1 MKTTSRKNDSFFRTH
16 FPLSTRDTFLTLG
29 VFAAACLLCLV
40 LQLVFVGED
49 SHVPLIFVFAVLVI
63 SRCTD
68 GYFYGF
74 AASLL
79 GTIVAN
85 YVFTYPYL
93 KLNFTMS
100 GYPLCFTIM
109 LASSILTCA
118 MTTRIKQAEKM
129 HAETQQEKMRANLL
143 RAVSHDLRTPLTS
156 IIGSTNAVL
165 ENEDTLSP
173 EKKRELLVGVRDD
186 AQWLIRIVENLLSIT
201 RIDSQA
207 THLKTEPELGE
218 EIIDESVR
226 KFKKRFP
233 EIRVRVSVPDEM
245 LFIPMDATLIEQVI
259 INVLENAALHGKT
272 TTCADVTLRS
282 RDAQAVFM
290 ITDNGQGIA
299 PEDLPRLFEGY
310 FVHSDDSRNMGIG
323 LSVCMSIIHAHGGE
337 MTAENV
343 PGAGARFTFTLPLS
357 AAAQ

>member
-49 SHVPLIFVFAVLVI
+49 SHVPLIFVFVVLVI

-85 YVFTYPYL
+85 FVFTYPYL

-129 HAETQQEKMRANLL
+129 RAETQQEKMRANLL

-165 ENEDTLSP
+165 EN
-173 EKKRELLVGVRDD
+173 
-186 AQWLIRIVENLLSIT
+186 
-201 RIDSQA
+201 
-207 THLKTEPELGE
+207 
-218 EIIDESVR
+218 
-226 KFKKRFP
+226 
-233 EIRVRVSVPDEM
+233 
-245 LFIPMDATLIEQVI
+245 
-259 INVLENAALHGKT
+259 
-272 TTCADVTLRS
+272 
-282 RDAQAVFM
+282 
-290 ITDNGQGIA
+290 
-299 PEDLPRLFEGY
+299 
-310 FVHSDDSRNMGIG
+310 
-323 LSVCMSIIHAHGGE
+323 
-337 MTAENV
+337 
-343 PGAGARFTFTLPLS
+343 
-357 AAAQ
+357 